1 MMNGWRFSFFLVLIE
16 CFQLLSRFRAQRKIC
31 NWLIGKTALTS
42 LSFLFIF
49 VSLFPLFSD
58 RFSLFGSFL
67 FLFIS
72 LSIGLFFN
80 HVQFH
85 FTYFLLWLILCS
97 LLYCLSCSFRL
108 SVFLSLF
115 TFSHPTLKVCSMHM
129 FCDCLIPEKQTLNRW
144 DDVKNVVC
152 RYIFILFCLTI
163 FLMNWKKRFLDWIF
177 WSVGVWMRLM
187 VDAQTVNSLW

>member
-1 MMNGWRFSFFLVLIE
+1 MLSITFTIQSTTENLQLIDWKDCINISFFLVHF
-16 CFQLLSRFRAQRKIC
+16 CF
-31 NWLIGKTALTS
+31 S
-42 LSFLFIF
+42 LSVIF
-49 VSLFPLFSD
+49 WPFFSFWV
-58 RFSLFGSFL
+58 FSL
-67 FLFIS
+67 LFIS

-129 FCDCLIPEKQTLNRW
+129 FCNCLIPEKQTLNRW